1 MKSVSKLVFLALLI
15 PVMGL
20 ATISGPPPPPPGCGA
35 DGTGCDYHYAFTL
48 TGLSGGKEDLTNLW
62 TFSFDWVGPYRASS
76 PPNSLLGYGET
87 GSPKAGWTSGG
98 GNGSGNGTTFGSYIP
113 ASFSANSSSDV
124 FLEIYF
130 QDLITTDANYG
141 SAVDYHL
148 TGTDAFWATL
158 GLQTFAS
165 TNAYSTISGTDPP
178 CTACTVT
185 ITATPLATPEP
196 ASFLLLGTI
205 AMGLGFGLRKRVKRS
220 TTI

>member
-20 ATISGPPPPPPGCGA
+20 AIVANPCGPG
-35 DGTGCDYHYAFTL
+35 GTGCDYHYALTL
-48 TGLSGGKEDLTNLW
+48 TGLSGGNEDLTNTW
-62 TFSFDWVGPYRASS
+62 TFAFDWVGPYRSNS
-76 PPNSLLGYGET
+76 PANSLGSCCAEN
-87 GSPKAGWTSGG
+87 GSPKAGWTPGG
-98 GNGSGNGTTFGSYIP
+98 GNGFGNGTTFGSGII

-130 QDLITTDANYG
+130 QDNSGDGNQG

-158 GLQTFAS
+158 GLQTFSQTDAFS
-165 TNAYSTISGTDPP
+165 TLNGTDPP
-178 CTACTVT
+178 CTACTVVT
-185 ITATPLATPEP
+185 TRSPLAATPEP
-196 ASFLLLGTI
+196 ASLLLFGTI
-205 AMGLGFGLRKRVKRS
+205 AAGIGFGLRKRARRS